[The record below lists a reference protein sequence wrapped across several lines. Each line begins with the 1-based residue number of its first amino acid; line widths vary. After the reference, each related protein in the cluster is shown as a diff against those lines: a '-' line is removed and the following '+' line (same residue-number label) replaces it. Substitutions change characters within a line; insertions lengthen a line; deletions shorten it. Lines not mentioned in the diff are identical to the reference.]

1 MGEGHAPVS
10 PPPLRPC
17 CTVHTEDL
25 KRITLLYKRV
35 KVIES
40 ISLKLFKGVLH
51 CIPEEFNLLY
61 SIIQKRFNRHFVLL
75 ACLRTARG
83 SPPYIHSCKGK
94 SFLKYNSAINC
105 ENTKENK
112 RSVNISRFL
121 YLKNRG

>member
-1 MGEGHAPVS
+1 MS

-83 SPPYIHSCKGK
+83 SPPYIIVVK
-94 SFLKYNSAINC
+94 
-105 ENTKENK
+105 
-112 RSVNISRFL
+112 VNLLLNITPQSTVRIQ
-121 YLKNRG
+121 KKIKDP